1 MQKLIELLRG
11 KKTYLIAICGLI
23 YGVYNQN
30 AEIIITSLGL
40 IGIRDGMVTE
50 IAKTITKKK

>member
-1 MQKLIELLRG
+1 MKIIELLKGR
-11 KKTYLIAICGLI
+11 KTYIVALCGLI

-40 IGIRDGMVTE
+40 IGIRDGMCTE
-50 IAKTITKKK
+50 FAKKITKK